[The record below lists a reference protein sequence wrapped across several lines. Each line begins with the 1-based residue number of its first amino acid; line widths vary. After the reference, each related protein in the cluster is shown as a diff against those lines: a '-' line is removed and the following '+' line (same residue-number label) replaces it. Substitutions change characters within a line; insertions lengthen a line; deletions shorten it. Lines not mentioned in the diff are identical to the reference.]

1 MQEGCLKQF
10 SDKTDIGEQAMYTE
24 LLDENVQ
31 LQSDLHASQAQLK
44 KAQKAI
50 AMQQKQLKDI
60 HLEVVHVLQSEFS
73 FSTEY
78 RLTIHAIIGNGYRTD
93 ESGQRLLRL
102 HAADIVLAIEAKSR
116 GARPWWCTCKQ

>member
-24 LLDENVQ
+24 LLDENMQ

-60 HLEVVHVLQSEFS
+60 RLEVACVLRSEVS
-73 FSTEY
+73 FSTDY
-78 RLTIHAIIGNGYRTD
+78 RPTIHAIIGNGYRAD

-102 HAADIVLAIEAKSR
+102 HAADIVSAIEAKSR
-116 GARPWWCTCKQ
+116 GGRGGAH